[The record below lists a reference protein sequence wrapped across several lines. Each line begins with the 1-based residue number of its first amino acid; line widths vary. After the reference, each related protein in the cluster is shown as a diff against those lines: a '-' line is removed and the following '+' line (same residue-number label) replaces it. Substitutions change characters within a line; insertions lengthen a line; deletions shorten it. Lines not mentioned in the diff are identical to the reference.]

1 MTPAPVRMPRALHA
15 HQPPQPPR
23 PQPPGFDPD
32 LANVRPIAPM
42 VYVEPAFE
50 YRQLTRQ
57 LQAGESLPTAAE
69 LDALGRDGWELV
81 SVIQAGQS
89 AHFYF
94 KRVAR

>member
-1 MTPAPVRMPRALHA
+1 MTPAQVRAPRGVHA
-15 HQPPQPPR
+15 HQPPPPPR

-32 LANVRPIAPM
+32 LENVRPIAPM

-57 LQAGESLPTAAE
+57 LAAGEGVPTAAE
-69 LDALGRDGWELV
+69 LNELGRDGWELV
-81 SVIQAGQS
+81 SVIPTGPS
-89 AHFYF
+89 VHFYF